1 MNVFMKSMLQIV
13 TVAIALCV
21 ATAASAQGW
30 SVKVGVNQITPK
42 VKSDDMTAPTL
53 PGTKVDVG
61 SNTQPI
67 ISAIYQYTDN
77 VSAELVLGAPYKHT
91 LYGAGSIAGVGKTGT
106 VDALPPTAYAQYRF
120 RDGQAKFRPYLG
132 LGLTYAYFRNETGSG
147 ALTALTNTGSATPTT
162 FTVDS
167 AWGLSPQIGA
177 TCDLGEKWFV
187 DISVTKT
194 FLKTTTHFSTGQT
207 IALRLD
213 PVAVA
218 LAVGYHF

>member
-1 MNVFMKSMLQIV
+1 MNVFMKSMLKVI
-13 TVAIALCV
+13 TVAIAMSV

-30 SVKVGVNQITPK
+30 SVKVGINQITPK

-67 ISAIYQYTDN
+67 ISVSYQYN
-77 VSAELVLGAPYKHT
+77 EHVAAELVLGTPYKHA
-91 LYGAGSIAGVGKTGT
+91 LYGAGSINGVGKTGT
-106 VDALPPTAYAQYRF
+106 VEALPPTVYGQYRF
-120 RDGQAKFRPYLG
+120 LDGQAKFRPYVG
-132 LGLTYAYFRNETGSG
+132 LGLTYAYFQKETGSG
-147 ALTALTNTGSATPTT
+147 ALTALTNTGSATPTS
-162 FTVDS
+162 FSVDS

-177 TCDLGEKWFV
+177 MYNLNEKWFA
-187 DISVTKT
+187 DLSVTKT

-218 LAVGYHF
+218 FAVGYHF